1 MAILPPTSLTEG
13 NGNQSDPG
21 VNPEPRKHVREE
33 RNAFPAA
40 KVGDRHPTKPG
51 PYKAHHGSS
60 SSPLPGAMDHS
71 TLQGLFKR
79 ERISRENYSFFL
91 APDNCAKAG
100 NLQPGALKAREVLR

>member
-1 MAILPPTSLTEG
+1 MAILPPTSLVSISFC
-13 NGNQSDPG
+13 QSDPG

-51 PYKAHHGSS
+51 PTRHTMGAS
-60 SSPLPGAMDHS
+60 SSPLLGAMDHS

-91 APDNCAKAG
+91 APDSCAKAG